1 MAEKSIYKNN
11 NLPKSPSILILT
23 DPQVDAEGRFGQGK
37 RLGWLEQRSAIQ
49 DNLASDKGGGL
60 DLRRE
65 RIVMAIPMSS
75 NRALSQLKG
84 QSVLPITPIREIKEI
99 ASRYSRQFGVPV
111 AISVEMGNNN
121 CADALAVMESGRIK
135 IHLHP
140 ILQYRSKD
148 YIEEAILRE
157 VGECRDFMRE
167 QAFGWQRGR

>member
-1 MAEKSIYKNN
+1 MVDKSIYIKS
-11 NLPKSPSILILT
+11 NLSKSPSMLLLT
-23 DPQVDAEGRFGQGK
+23 DPQADLEGRFGQGK
-37 RLGWLEQRSAIQ
+37 RLGWLEQKSVIQ
-49 DNLASDKGGGL
+49 DKFVSDKGGGL
-60 DLRRE
+60 GLRRE

-111 AISVEMGNNN
+111 VISLEMGNNN

-140 ILQYRSKD
+140 VLQYRSKD

-157 VGECRDFMRE
+157 IGECRDFMRE